1 MIQSSLYRAL
11 NKGFDYQIL
20 ACKDF
25 KESELAKE
33 VISYFKP
40 NTKAILFP
48 EFRAKKNDDLR
59 SFFEEFLQLLGGLR
73 EFYQAL
79 ENKQEAIIIAPI
91 SALLHP
97 LPKKELLES
106 FKITLLEKYNLKD
119 LKDKLFYYGYEIL
132 DLVEVEGEASFR
144 GDIVDIYAP
153 NSKAYRLSFFDT
165 ECESIKEFDP
175 TTQMSLKE
183 DLLEIEIP
191 PTLFSLDEP
200 SYKDLKTKVEQS
212 PLNSF
217 SKDLTSFG
225 LWFLGEKANDL
236 LHAYKSV
243 ISPKALEEI
252 QELASLNELDCERF
266 KSLKVLENAQGYEDL
281 EIHAHALEGFIALHS
296 NHKITLLAP
305 NKTILDN
312 VLGTIK
318 KSNMDNVL
326 GTIEKSN
333 MECVIAPFVLNFKTP
348 DGIFISLN
356 SFERKKKRQKS
367 KLALNE
373 LNPGEWV
380 VHDDY
385 GVGVFSQ
392 LVQHS
397 VLGSKRDFLEIAY
410 LGEDKL
416 LLPVEN
422 LHLIARYVAQSD
434 SVPVKDRLGKGS
446 FLKLKAKVR
455 TKLLEIAGKIIELA
469 AERNLILGKKMDT
482 HLAEL
487 EVFKSHAGFEYT
499 SDQEKA
505 IAEISKDLSSKRVMD
520 RLLSGDVGFGKTEV
534 AMHAIFCAFLNGF
547 QSVLVVPTTLLAHQH
562 FETLRARFENFGVKV
577 ARLDRYASEK
587 NKLLKAVELGLIDV
601 LVGTHAILGA
611 KFKNLGLVVVDE
623 EHKFGVKQKEALKE
637 LSKSV
642 HFLSMSAT
650 PIPRTLNMALSQIK
664 SISSLKTPP
673 TDRKPSRTF
682 LKEKNDELL
691 KEIIYRE
698 LRRNGQIFYIHNH
711 IASISKVKTKLE
723 NLIPKLKIA
732 ILHSQINANKSEE
745 IMLEFAK
752 GNYQVLLCTSIV
764 ESGIHLPNA
773 NTIII
778 DNAQNFGLADLH
790 QLRGRV
796 GRGKKEGFCYFL
808 IEDQKSLNEQA
819 LKRLL
824 ALEKNSYLG
833 SGESIAY
840 HDLEIRGGGNLL
852 GQDQSGHIKNIG
864 YALYTR
870 MLEDAIYELSGGKK
884 RLEKSVEIQLGVSAF
899 LNPELI
905 ASDSLRLDLYRRLSL
920 CENVDEVGQIHEE
933 IEDRFGK
940 IDDLSAQFLQ
950 IITLKILANQLGILK
965 LSNFNQNI
973 TLTYSDEKKESL
985 KAPSKDDNDILETLL
1000 KHLRAQISLKQR

>member
-1 MIQSSLYRAL
+1 MIQSSLYGAL

-79 ENKQEAIIIAPI
+79 ENEQEAIIIAPI

-153 NSKAYRLSFFDT
+153 NSKAYRLSFFDM

-191 PTLFSLDEP
+191 PTLFSLNEQ

-252 QELASLNELDCERF
+252 QELTSLNELDGGRF
-266 KSLKVLENAQGYEDL
+266 KFLKVLENPQGYEDL
-281 EIHAHALEGFIALHS
+281 EIHAHALESFIALHS
-296 NHKITLLAP
+296 NRKITLLAP

-312 VLGTIK
+312 AISVL
-318 KSNMDNVL
+318 
-326 GTIEKSN
+326 EKSHI
-333 MECVIAPFVLNFKTP
+333 ECVIAPFVLNFKTP

-373 LNPGEWV
+373 LNAGEWV

-446 FLKLKAKVR
+446 FLKLKAKVK
-455 TKLLEIAGKIIELA
+455 TKLLEIASKIIELA

-547 QSVLVVPTTLLAHQH
+547 QSALVVPTTLLAHQH
-562 FETLRARFENFGVKV
+562 FETLRVRFENFGVKA

-664 SISSLKTPP
+664 GISSLKIPP

-723 NLIPKLKIA
+723 DLIPKLKIA
-732 ILHSQINANKSEE
+732 ILHSQISAHESEE

-864 YALYTR
+864 YALYTH

-884 RLEKSVEIQLGVSAF
+884 RLEKSVEIQLSVSAF

-920 CENVDEVGQIHEE
+920 CENTDEVGQIHEE

-950 IITLKILANQLGILK
+950 IITLKILANQLGIIK

-973 TLTYSDEKKESL
+973 TITYSDEKKESL

-1000 KHLRAQISLKQR
+1000 KHLHAQISLKRH

>member
-1 MIQSSLYRAL
+1 MIQSSLYGAL

-59 SFFEEFLQLLGGLR
+59 SFFEEFLQLLGALR

-106 FKITLLEKYNLKD
+106 FKITLLERYNLKD

-144 GDIVDIYAP
+144 GDIVDIYIP

-252 QELASLNELDCERF
+252 QELASLNELDDERF
-266 KSLKVLENAQGYEDL
+266 KFLEVLENAQGYEDL
-281 EIHAHALEGFIALHS
+281 EIHAHALESFIALHS
-296 NHKITLLAP
+296 NHKITILAP

-312 VLGTIK
+312 AISTL
-318 KSNMDNVL
+318 
-326 GTIEKSN
+326 EKSS

-348 DGIFISLN
+348 DRIFISLN
-356 SFERKKKRQKS
+356 SFERKKKHRKS

-373 LNPGEWV
+373 LNAGEWV

-392 LVQHS
+392 LIQHS

-455 TKLLEIAGKIIELA
+455 AKLLEIAGKIIELA
-469 AERNLILGKKMDT
+469 AERNLILGKKMDV

-547 QSVLVVPTTLLAHQH
+547 QSALVVPTTLLAHQH

-587 NKLLKAVELGLIDV
+587 NKLLKAVELGLVDV

-664 SISSLKTPP
+664 GISSLKIPP

-691 KEIIYRE
+691 KEIIHRE

-723 NLIPKLKIA
+723 DLIPKLKIA
-732 ILHSQINANKSEE
+732 ILHSQISANESEE

-950 IITLKILANQLGILK
+950 IITLKILANQLGIIK

-973 TLTYSDEKKESL
+973 TITYSDEKKESL

-1000 KHLRAQISLKQR
+1000 KHLRAQISLKRR

>member
-1 MIQSSLYRAL
+1 MIQSSLYGAL

-40 NTKAILFP
+40 NIKAILFP

-106 FKITLLEKYNLKD
+106 FKIILLEKYNLKD

-153 NSKAYRLSFFDT
+153 NSKAYRLSFFDM

-191 PTLFSLDEP
+191 PTLFSLNEQ

-252 QELASLNELDCERF
+252 QELASLNELDGERF
-266 KSLKVLENAQGYEDL
+266 KFLKVLENPQGYEDL
-281 EIHAHALEGFIALHS
+281 EIHAHALESFIALHS
-296 NHKITLLAP
+296 NRKITLLAP

-312 VLGTIK
+312 AISAL
-318 KSNMDNVL
+318 
-326 GTIEKSN
+326 EKSHI
-333 MECVIAPFVLNFKTP
+333 ECVIAPFVLNFKTP

-434 SVPVKDRLGKGS
+434 SVPTKDRLGKGS
-446 FLKLKAKVR
+446 FLKLKAKVK
-455 TKLLEIAGKIIELA
+455 TKLLEIASKIIELA

-547 QSVLVVPTTLLAHQH
+547 QSALVVPTTLLAHQH

-664 SISSLKTPP
+664 GISSLKIPP

-691 KEIIYRE
+691 KEIIHRE

-723 NLIPKLKIA
+723 DLIPKLKIA
-732 ILHSQINANKSEE
+732 ILHSQISAHESEE

-808 IEDQKSLNEQA
+808 IEDQKSLNEQS

-884 RLEKSVEIQLGVSAF
+884 RLEKSVEIQLSVSAF

-920 CENVDEVGQIHEE
+920 CENTDEVGQIHEE

-950 IITLKILANQLGILK
+950 IITLKILANQLGIIK

-973 TLTYSDEKKESL
+973 TITYSDEKKESL

-1000 KHLRAQISLKQR
+1000 KHLRAQISLKRH

>member
-79 ENKQEAIIIAPI
+79 ENKQETIIIAPI

-106 FKITLLEKYNLKD
+106 FKITLLGKYNLKD

-225 LWFLGEKANDL
+225 LWFLGEKAQDL
-236 LHAYKSV
+236 LSVYKSV
-243 ISPKALEEI
+243 ISPRALEEI
-252 QELASLNELDCERF
+252 QELASLNELDYERF
-266 KSLKVLENAQGYEDL
+266 KFLKVLENAQGYEDL

-312 VLGTIK
+312 VLGA
-318 KSNMDNVL
+318 
-326 GTIEKSN
+326 IEKSS

-348 DGIFISLN
+348 DGIFISFN

-434 SVPVKDRLGKGS
+434 SVPAKDRLGKGS
-446 FLKLKAKVR
+446 FLKLKTKVR
-455 TKLLEIAGKIIELA
+455 AKLLEIAGKIIELA

-505 IAEISKDLSSKRVMD
+505 IAEISRDLSSKRVMD

-547 QSVLVVPTTLLAHQH
+547 QSALVVPTTLLAHQH

-587 NKLLKAVELGLIDV
+587 NKLLRAVELGLVDV

-664 SISSLKTPP
+664 GISSLKTPP

-732 ILHSQINANKSEE
+732 ILHSQINANESEE

-920 CENVDEVGQIHEE
+920 CENTDEVGQIHEE

-973 TLTYSDEKKESL
+973 TLTYNDEHKESL

-1000 KHLRAQISLKQR
+1000 KHLRAQISLKRR

>member
-153 NSKAYRLSFFDT
+153 NSKAYRLSFFDA

-191 PTLFSLDEP
+191 PTLFSLNEP

-225 LWFLGEKANDL
+225 LWFLGEKAHDL

-243 ISPKALEEI
+243 ISPRALEEI
-252 QELASLNELDCERF
+252 QELANLNELDGERF
-266 KSLKVLENAQGYEDL
+266 KFLKVLENPQGYEDL
-281 EIHAHALEGFIALHS
+281 EIHAHALESFIALHL
-296 NHKITLLAP
+296 NRKITLLAP

-312 VLGTIK
+312 AISAL
-318 KSNMDNVL
+318 
-326 GTIEKSN
+326 EKSHI
-333 MECVIAPFVLNFKTP
+333 ECVIAPFVLNFKTP

-373 LNPGEWV
+373 LNAGEWV

-397 VLGSKRDFLEIAY
+397 ILGSKRDFLEIAY
-410 LGEDKL
+410 WGEDKL

-434 SVPVKDRLGKGS
+434 SVPIKDRLGKGS
-446 FLKLKAKVR
+446 FLKLKAKVK
-455 TKLLEIAGKIIELA
+455 TKLLEIASKIIELA

-487 EVFKSHAGFEYT
+487 EIFKSHAGFEYT

-547 QSVLVVPTTLLAHQH
+547 QSALVVPTTLLAHQH

-601 LVGTHAILGA
+601 LVGTHAILSA

-664 SISSLKTPP
+664 GISSLKIPP

-691 KEIIYRE
+691 KEIIHRE

-723 NLIPKLKIA
+723 DLIPKLKIA
-732 ILHSQINANKSEE
+732 ILHSQINANESEE

-752 GNYQVLLCTSIV
+752 GNYHVLLCTSIV

-884 RLEKSVEIQLGVSAF
+884 RLEKSVEIQLSVSAF

-920 CENVDEVGQIHEE
+920 CENIDEVGQIHEE

-950 IITLKILANQLGILK
+950 IITLKILANQLGIIK

-973 TLTYSDEKKESL
+973 TITYSDEKKESL

-1000 KHLRAQISLKQR
+1000 KHLRAQISLKRH

>member
-40 NTKAILFP
+40 NIKAILFP

-144 GDIVDIYAP
+144 GDIVDIFTP
-153 NSKAYRLSFFDT
+153 NSKAYRLSFFDA

-175 TTQMSLKE
+175 TTQMSFKE

-191 PTLFSLDEP
+191 PTLFSLNEP

-252 QELASLNELDCERF
+252 QELASLNELDGERF
-266 KSLKVLENAQGYEDL
+266 KFLKVLENPQGYEDL
-281 EIHAHALEGFIALHS
+281 EIHAHALESFIALHS
-296 NHKITLLAP
+296 NRKITLLAP

-312 VLGTIK
+312 AISVL
-318 KSNMDNVL
+318 
-326 GTIEKSN
+326 EKSHI
-333 MECVIAPFVLNFKTP
+333 ECVIAPFVLNFKTP

-410 LGEDKL
+410 WGEDKL

-434 SVPVKDRLGKGS
+434 SVPTKDRLGKGS
-446 FLKLKAKVR
+446 FLKLKAKVK
-455 TKLLEIAGKIIELA
+455 TKLLEIASKIIELA

-547 QSVLVVPTTLLAHQH
+547 QSALVVPTTLLAHQH
-562 FETLRARFENFGVKV
+562 FETLRARFENFGIKV

-587 NKLLKAVELGLIDV
+587 NKLLKAVELGLVDV

-664 SISSLKTPP
+664 GISSLKTPP

-723 NLIPKLKIA
+723 DLIPKLKIA
-732 ILHSQINANKSEE
+732 ILHSQINANESEE

-920 CENVDEVGQIHEE
+920 CENTDEVGQIHEE

-950 IITLKILANQLGILK
+950 IITLKILANQLGIIK

-973 TLTYSDEKKESL
+973 TLTYSDEHKESL

-1000 KHLRAQISLKQR
+1000 KHLRAQISLKRR

>member
-25 KESELAKE
+25 KESKLAKE

-40 NTKAILFP
+40 NTKAVLFP

-79 ENKQEAIIIAPI
+79 ENKQEVIIIAPI

-191 PTLFSLDEP
+191 PTLFSLDES

-243 ISPKALEEI
+243 ISPRALEEI
-252 QELASLNELDCERF
+252 QELASLNELDYERF
-266 KSLKVLENAQGYEDL
+266 KFLKVLENAQGYEDL

-312 VLGTIK
+312 AISVLER
-318 KSNMDNVL
+318 SN
-326 GTIEKSN
+326 I
-333 MECVIAPFVLNFKTP
+333 ECVIAPFVLNFKTP

-373 LNPGEWV
+373 LNAGEWV

-434 SVPVKDRLGKGS
+434 SVPAKDCLGKGS

-455 TKLLEIAGKIIELA
+455 TKLLEIASKIIELA
-469 AERNLILGKKMDT
+469 AERNLILGKKMDV

-499 SDQEKA
+499 SDQENA

-547 QSVLVVPTTLLAHQH
+547 QSALVVPTTLLAHQH
-562 FETLRARFENFGVKV
+562 FETLRVRFENFGVKV

-587 NKLLKAVELGLIDV
+587 NKLLKAVELGQVDV

-664 SISSLKTPP
+664 GISSLKTPP

-691 KEIIYRE
+691 KEIIHRE

-950 IITLKILANQLGILK
+950 IITLKILANQLGIIK

-1000 KHLRAQISLKQR
+1000 KHLRAQISLKRR

>member
-25 KESELAKE
+25 KESKLAKE

-59 SFFEEFLQLLGGLR
+59 SFFEEFLQLLGALR

-79 ENKQEAIIIAPI
+79 ENKQETIIIAPI
-91 SALLHP
+91 STLLHP

-144 GDIVDIYAP
+144 GDIVDIYVP

-183 DLLEIEIP
+183 ELLEIEIP

-225 LWFLGEKANDL
+225 LWFLGEKAQDL
-236 LHAYKSV
+236 LSVYKSV
-243 ISPKALEEI
+243 ISPRALEEI

-266 KSLKVLENAQGYEDL
+266 KFLKVLENAQGYEDL

-312 VLGTIK
+312 VISALER
-318 KSNMDNVL
+318 SN
-326 GTIEKSN
+326 I
-333 MECVIAPFVLNFKTP
+333 ECVIAPFVLNFKTP
-348 DGIFISLN
+348 DRIFISLN

-434 SVPVKDRLGKGS
+434 SVPAKDRLGKGS

-455 TKLLEIAGKIIELA
+455 TKLLEIASKIIELA
-469 AERNLILGKKMDT
+469 AERNLILGKKMDV

-505 IAEISKDLSSKRVMD
+505 IAEISRDLSSHRVMD

-547 QSVLVVPTTLLAHQH
+547 QSALVVPTTLLAHQH

-577 ARLDRYASEK
+577 ARLDRYIKTSEK
-587 NKLLKAVELGLIDV
+587 NKLLKAVELGLVDV

-664 SISSLKTPP
+664 GISSLKTPP

-796 GRGKKEGFCYFL
+796 GRDKKEGFCYFL

-884 RLEKSVEIQLGVSAF
+884 RLEKSVEIQLGVNAF

-920 CENVDEVGQIHEE
+920 CENTDEVGQIHEE

-1000 KHLRAQISLKQR
+1000 KHLRAQISLKRR

>member
-40 NTKAILFP
+40 NAKAILFP

-175 TTQMSLKE
+175 ITQMSLKE

-252 QELASLNELDCERF
+252 QELASLNELDGERF

-281 EIHAHALEGFIALHS
+281 EIHVHALEGFIALHS
-296 NHKITLLAP
+296 HHKITLLAP

-312 VLGTIK
+312 AISALER
-318 KSNMDNVL
+318 SN
-326 GTIEKSN
+326 I
-333 MECVIAPFVLNFKTP
+333 ECVIAPFVLNFKTP

-434 SVPVKDRLGKGS
+434 SVPTKDRLGKGS

-505 IAEISKDLSSKRVMD
+505 IAEISRDLSSHRVMD

-547 QSVLVVPTTLLAHQH
+547 QSALVVPTTLLAHQH
-562 FETLRARFENFGVKV
+562 FETLRVRFENFGVKV

-587 NKLLKAVELGLIDV
+587 NKLLKAVELGLVDV

-664 SISSLKTPP
+664 GISSLKTPP

-711 IASISKVKTKLE
+711 IASILKVKTKLE
-723 NLIPKLKIA
+723 ELIPKLKIA
-732 ILHSQINANKSEE
+732 ILHSQINANESEE

-752 GNYQVLLCTSIV
+752 GSYQVLLCTSIV

-833 SGESIAY
+833 SGENIAY

-920 CENVDEVGQIHEE
+920 CENTDEVGQIHEE

-940 IDDLSAQFLQ
+940 MDDLSAQFLQ
-950 IITLKILANQLGILK
+950 IITLKILANQLGIIK

-973 TLTYSDEKKESL
+973 TITYSDEKKESL

-1000 KHLRAQISLKQR
+1000 KHLRAQISLKRR

>member
-25 KESELAKE
+25 KESKLAKE

-40 NTKAILFP
+40 NTKAVLFP

-79 ENKQEAIIIAPI
+79 ENKQETIIIAPI

-144 GDIVDIYAP
+144 GDIVDIYVP

-183 DLLEIEIP
+183 ELLEIEIP

-243 ISPKALEEI
+243 ISSRALEEI
-252 QELASLNELDCERF
+252 QELASLNELDYERF
-266 KSLKVLENAQGYEDL
+266 KFLKVLENAQGYEDL

-296 NHKITLLAP
+296 HHKITLLAP

-312 VLGTIK
+312 AISALERSSI
-318 KSNMDNVL
+318 
-326 GTIEKSN
+326 
-333 MECVIAPFVLNFKTP
+333 ECVIAPFVLNFKTP

-455 TKLLEIAGKIIELA
+455 AKLLEIAGKIIELA

-547 QSVLVVPTTLLAHQH
+547 QSALVVPTTLLAHQH

-587 NKLLKAVELGLIDV
+587 NKLLKAVELGLVDV

-650 PIPRTLNMALSQIK
+650 PIPRTLNMAFSQIK
-664 SISSLKTPP
+664 GISSLKTPP

-691 KEIIYRE
+691 KEIIHRE

-723 NLIPKLKIA
+723 ELIPKLKIA
-732 ILHSQINANKSEE
+732 ILHSQINANESEE

-808 IEDQKSLNEQA
+808 IEDQKNLNEQA

-1000 KHLRAQISLKQR
+1000 KHLRAQISLKRR

>member
-40 NTKAILFP
+40 NIKAVLFP

-79 ENKQEAIIIAPI
+79 ENKQETIIIAPI

-165 ECESIKEFDP
+165 ECESIKELDP

-191 PTLFSLDEP
+191 PTLFSLDES

-252 QELASLNELDCERF
+252 QELASLNELDYERF
-266 KSLKVLENAQGYEDL
+266 KFLKVLENPQGYEDL

-296 NHKITLLAP
+296 HHKITLLAP

-312 VLGTIK
+312 AISVL
-318 KSNMDNVL
+318 
-326 GTIEKSN
+326 EKSS

-434 SVPVKDRLGKGS
+434 SVPAKDRLGKGS

-469 AERNLILGKKMDT
+469 AERNLILGKKMDV

-505 IAEISKDLSSKRVMD
+505 IAEISRDLSSKRVMD

-547 QSVLVVPTTLLAHQH
+547 QSALVVPTTLLAHQH
-562 FETLRARFENFGVKV
+562 FETLRVRFENFGVKV

-587 NKLLKAVELGLIDV
+587 NKLLKAVELGLVDV

-664 SISSLKTPP
+664 GISSLKTPP

-833 SGESIAY
+833 SGESVAY

-920 CENVDEVGQIHEE
+920 CENTDEVGQIHEE

-950 IITLKILANQLGILK
+950 IITLKILANQLGIIK

-973 TLTYSDEKKESL
+973 TITYGDEKKESL

-1000 KHLRAQISLKQR
+1000 KHLRAQISLKRR

>member
-217 SKDLTSFG
+217 SKDLISFG

-243 ISPKALEEI
+243 ISPRALEEI
-252 QELASLNELDCERF
+252 QELASLNELDNERF
-266 KSLKVLENAQGYEDL
+266 KFLKVLENPQGYEDL

-296 NHKITLLAP
+296 NRKITLLAP

-312 VLGTIK
+312 AI
-318 KSNMDNVL
+318 SA
-326 GTIEKSN
+326 IEKSHI
-333 MECVIAPFVLNFKTP
+333 ECVIAPFVLNFKTP

-434 SVPVKDRLGKGS
+434 SVPTKDRLGKGS
-446 FLKLKAKVR
+446 FLKLKAKVK

-499 SDQEKA
+499 NDQEKA
-505 IAEISKDLSSKRVMD
+505 IAEISKDLSSHRVMD

-547 QSVLVVPTTLLAHQH
+547 QSTLVVPTTLLAHQH

-601 LVGTHAILGA
+601 LVGTHAIFDT

-623 EHKFGVKQKEALKE
+623 EHKFGVKQKESLKE

-664 SISSLKTPP
+664 GISSLKIPP

-691 KEIIYRE
+691 KEIIHRE

-723 NLIPKLKIA
+723 DLIPKLKIA
-732 ILHSQINANKSEE
+732 ILHSQINANESEE

-1000 KHLRAQISLKQR
+1000 KHLRAQISLKRH

>member
-40 NTKAILFP
+40 NIKAVLFP

-79 ENKQEAIIIAPI
+79 ENKQEVIIIAPI

-106 FKITLLEKYNLKD
+106 FKITLLEKYNLKV

-144 GDIVDIYAP
+144 GDIVDIYIP

-165 ECESIKEFDP
+165 ECESIKELDP

-191 PTLFSLDEP
+191 PTLFSLDES

-225 LWFLGEKANDL
+225 LWFLGEKAQDL
-236 LHAYKSV
+236 LSVYKSV
-243 ISPKALEEI
+243 ISPRALEEI

-266 KSLKVLENAQGYEDL
+266 KFLKVLENAQGYEDL

-312 VLGTIK
+312 AISAL
-318 KSNMDNVL
+318 
-326 GTIEKSN
+326 EKSS

-434 SVPVKDRLGKGS
+434 SVPAKDRLGKGS

-455 TKLLEIAGKIIELA
+455 TKLLEIASKIIELA
-469 AERNLILGKKMDT
+469 AERNLILGKKMDV

-505 IAEISKDLSSKRVMD
+505 IAEISRDLSSKRVMD

-547 QSVLVVPTTLLAHQH
+547 QSALVVPTTLLAHQH

-587 NKLLKAVELGLIDV
+587 NKLLKAVELGQVDV

-664 SISSLKTPP
+664 GISSLKTPP

-691 KEIIYRE
+691 KEIIHRE

-732 ILHSQINANKSEE
+732 ILHSQISANESEE

-833 SGESIAY
+833 SGESVAY

-920 CENVDEVGQIHEE
+920 CENTDEVGQIHEE

-950 IITLKILANQLGILK
+950 IITLKILANQLGIIK

-973 TLTYSDEKKESL
+973 TITYSDEKKESL

-1000 KHLRAQISLKQR
+1000 KHLRAQISLKWR

>member
-1 MIQSSLYRAL
+1 MIQASLYKAL
-11 NKGFDYQIL
+11 NEGFDYQIL

-25 KESELAKE
+25 KESKLAKE
-33 VISYFKP
+33 VISYLKP
-40 NTKAILFP
+40 NIKAILFP

-59 SFFEEFLQLLGGLR
+59 SFFEEFLQLLGALR

-79 ENKQEAIIIAPI
+79 ENKQETIIIAPI

-144 GDIVDIYAP
+144 GDIVDIYIP
-153 NSKAYRLSFFDT
+153 NSKAYRLSFFDA
-165 ECESIKEFDP
+165 ECESIKELDP

-236 LHAYKSV
+236 LGVYQSI

-252 QELASLNELDCERF
+252 QELASLNELDDERF
-266 KSLKVLENAQGYEDL
+266 KFLKVLENAQGYEDL

-312 VLGTIK
+312 AVSVLDT
-318 KSNMDNVL
+318 
-326 GTIEKSN
+326 SN

-348 DGIFISLN
+348 NGIFISLN

-373 LNPGEWV
+373 LNAGEWV

-392 LVQHS
+392 LIQHS

-455 TKLLEIAGKIIELA
+455 AKLLEIASKIIELA

-505 IAEISKDLSSKRVMD
+505 IAEISKDLSSHRVMD

-547 QSVLVVPTTLLAHQH
+547 QSALVVPTTLLAHQH

-577 ARLDRYASEK
+577 ARLDRYIKTSEK
-587 NKLLKAVELGLIDV
+587 SKLLKAVELGLVDALI
-601 LVGTHAILGA
+601 GTHAILGA

-664 SISSLKTPP
+664 GISSLKTPP

-691 KEIIYRE
+691 KEIIHRE

-723 NLIPKLKIA
+723 ELIPKLKIA
-732 ILHSQINANKSEE
+732 ILHSQINANESEE
-745 IMLEFAK
+745 VMLEFAK

-773 NTIII
+773 NTIIV

-808 IEDQKSLNEQA
+808 IEDQKNLNEQA

-920 CENVDEVGQIHEE
+920 CEDVDEVGQIHEE

-940 IDDLSAQFLQ
+940 MDDLSAQFLQ
-950 IITLKILANQLGILK
+950 IITLKILANQLGIIK

-973 TLTYSDEKKESL
+973 TLTYSDEHKESL

-1000 KHLRAQISLKQR
+1000 KHLRAQISLKRR

>member
-1 MIQSSLYRAL
+1 MIQSSLYKAL

-25 KESELAKE
+25 KESKLAKE
-33 VISYFKP
+33 VISYLKP
-40 NTKAILFP
+40 NIKAVLFP

-59 SFFEEFLQLLGGLR
+59 SFFEEFLQLLGALR

-79 ENKQEAIIIAPI
+79 ENKQEVIIIAPI

-144 GDIVDIYAP
+144 GDIVDIYIP
-153 NSKAYRLSFFDT
+153 NSKAYRLSFFDA
-165 ECESIKEFDP
+165 ECESIKELDP

-225 LWFLGEKANDL
+225 LWFLGEKAQDL
-236 LHAYKSV
+236 LSVYKSI
-243 ISPKALEEI
+243 ISPRALEEI
-252 QELASLNELDCERF
+252 QELASLNELDDERF
-266 KSLKVLENAQGYEDL
+266 KFLKVLENAQGYEDL

-296 NHKITLLAP
+296 NHKITLLAS

-312 VLGTIK
+312 AISTL
-318 KSNMDNVL
+318 
-326 GTIEKSN
+326 EKSN

-348 DGIFISLN
+348 DRIFISLN

-373 LNPGEWV
+373 LNAGEWV

-392 LVQHS
+392 LIQHS

-422 LHLIARYVAQSD
+422 LHLIAHYVAQSD

-446 FLKLKAKVR
+446 FLKLKAKIR
-455 TKLLEIAGKIIELA
+455 AKLLEIAGKIIELA

-505 IAEISKDLSSKRVMD
+505 IAEISRDLSSHRVMD

-547 QSVLVVPTTLLAHQH
+547 QSALVVPTTLLAHQH

-577 ARLDRYASEK
+577 ARLDRYIKTSEK
-587 NKLLKAVELGLIDV
+587 SKLLKAVELGQVDALI
-601 LVGTHAILGA
+601 GTHAILGA
-611 KFKNLGLVVVDE
+611 KFKNLGLMVVDE

-664 SISSLKTPP
+664 GISSLKTPP

-691 KEIIYRE
+691 KEIIHRE

-723 NLIPKLKIA
+723 ELIPKLKIA
-732 ILHSQINANKSEE
+732 ILHSQINANESEGV
-745 IMLEFAK
+745 MLEFAK

-870 MLEDAIYELSGGKK
+870 MLEDAIYESSGGKK

-940 IDDLSAQFLQ
+940 MDDLSAQFLQ
-950 IITLKILANQLGILK
+950 IITLKILANQLGIIK

-973 TLTYSDEKKESL
+973 TLTYSDENKESL

-1000 KHLRAQISLKQR
+1000 KHLRAQISLKRR

>member
-25 KESELAKE
+25 KESKLAKE

-40 NTKAILFP
+40 NIKAVLFP

-79 ENKQEAIIIAPI
+79 ENKQEVIIIAPI

-106 FKITLLEKYNLKD
+106 FKITLLEKYNLKE

-132 DLVEVEGEASFR
+132 DLVEVEGEASFM

-225 LWFLGEKANDL
+225 LWFLGEKAQDL
-236 LHAYKSV
+236 LSVYKSV
-243 ISPKALEEI
+243 ISPRALEEI
-252 QELASLNELDCERF
+252 QELASLNELNYERF
-266 KSLKVLENAQGYEDL
+266 KFLKVLENAQGYEDL

-312 VLGTIK
+312 VLGTI
-318 KSNMDNVL
+318 
-326 GTIEKSN
+326 EKSSIQ
-333 MECVIAPFVLNFKTP
+333 CVIAPFVLNFKTP

-392 LVQHS
+392 LIQHS

-422 LHLIARYVAQSD
+422 LHLIARYVVQSD
-434 SVPVKDRLGKGS
+434 SVPAKDRLGKGS

-455 TKLLEIAGKIIELA
+455 TKLLEIASKIIELA
-469 AERNLILGKKMDT
+469 AERNLILGKKMDV

-487 EVFKSHAGFEYT
+487 EIFKSHAGFEYT

-547 QSVLVVPTTLLAHQH
+547 QSALVVPTTLLAHQH

-587 NKLLKAVELGLIDV
+587 NKLLKAVELGQVDV

-664 SISSLKTPP
+664 GISSLKTPP

-723 NLIPKLKIA
+723 GLIPKLKIA
-732 ILHSQINANKSEE
+732 ILHSQINAYESEE

-1000 KHLRAQISLKQR
+1000 KHLRAQISLKRR

>member
-25 KESELAKE
+25 KESKLAKE

-40 NTKAILFP
+40 NIKAVLFP

-144 GDIVDIYAP
+144 GDIVDIYVP

-175 TTQMSLKE
+175 ITQMSLKE

-243 ISPKALEEI
+243 ISPKTLEEI

-266 KSLKVLENAQGYEDL
+266 KSLKVLENPQGYEDL
-281 EIHAHALEGFIALHS
+281 EIHAHALEGFIALYSH
-296 NHKITLLAP
+296 HKITLLAP

-312 VLGTIK
+312 AISALER
-318 KSNMDNVL
+318 SN
-326 GTIEKSN
+326 I
-333 MECVIAPFVLNFKTP
+333 ECVIAPFVLNFKTP

-434 SVPVKDRLGKGS
+434 SVPIKDRLGKGS

-455 TKLLEIAGKIIELA
+455 TKLLEIASKIIELA
-469 AERNLILGKKMDT
+469 AERNLILGKKMDV

-547 QSVLVVPTTLLAHQH
+547 QSALVVPTTLLAHQH

-587 NKLLKAVELGLIDV
+587 NKLLKAVELGQVDV

-664 SISSLKTPP
+664 GISSLKTPP

-691 KEIIYRE
+691 KEIIHRE

-723 NLIPKLKIA
+723 DLIPKLKIA
-732 ILHSQINANKSEE
+732 ILHSQINAYESEE

-950 IITLKILANQLGILK
+950 IITLKILANQLGIIK

-973 TLTYSDEKKESL
+973 TITYSDEKKESL

-1000 KHLRAQISLKQR
+1000 KHLRAQISLKRH

>member
-183 DLLEIEIP
+183 DLLEVEIP
-191 PTLFSLDEP
+191 PTLFSLNEQ

-243 ISPKALEEI
+243 ISPRALEEI
-252 QELASLNELDCERF
+252 QELASLNELDNERF
-266 KSLKVLENAQGYEDL
+266 KFLKVLENPQGYEDL
-281 EIHAHALEGFIALHS
+281 EIHAHALESFIALHS
-296 NHKITLLAP
+296 NRKITLLAP

-312 VLGTIK
+312 AISAL
-318 KSNMDNVL
+318 
-326 GTIEKSN
+326 EKSHI
-333 MECVIAPFVLNFKTP
+333 ECVIAPFVLNFKTP

-373 LNPGEWV
+373 LNTGEWV

-410 LGEDKL
+410 FGEDKL

-434 SVPVKDRLGKGS
+434 SVPIKDRLGKGN
-446 FLKLKAKVR
+446 FLKLKAKVK

-505 IAEISKDLSSKRVMD
+505 IAEISKDLSSNRVMD

-547 QSVLVVPTTLLAHQH
+547 QSALVVPTTLLAHQH
-562 FETLRARFENFGVKV
+562 FETLRARFEKFGVKV

-664 SISSLKTPP
+664 GISSLKIPP

-691 KEIIYRE
+691 KEIIHRE

-723 NLIPKLKIA
+723 DLIPKLKIA
-732 ILHSQINANKSEE
+732 ILHSQINAHESEE
-745 IMLEFAK
+745 TMLEFAK

-884 RLEKSVEIQLGVSAF
+884 RLEKSVEIQLSVSAF

-905 ASDSLRLDLYRRLSL
+905 GSDSLRLDLYRRLSL
-920 CENVDEVGQIHEE
+920 CENTDEVGQIHEE

-950 IITLKILANQLGILK
+950 IITLKILANQLGIIK

-973 TLTYSDEKKESL
+973 TITYSGEKKESL

-1000 KHLRAQISLKQR
+1000 KHLRTQIPLKRH

>member
-1 MIQSSLYRAL
+1 MIQSSLYKAL
-11 NKGFDYQIL
+11 NEGFDYQIL

-25 KESELAKE
+25 KESKLAKE

-40 NTKAILFP
+40 NTKAVLFP

-59 SFFEEFLQLLGGLR
+59 SFFEEFLQLLGALR

-79 ENKQEAIIIAPI
+79 ENKQETIIIAPI

-106 FKITLLEKYNLKD
+106 FKITLLGKYNLKE

-165 ECESIKEFDP
+165 ECESIKELDP

-183 DLLEIEIP
+183 ELLEIEIP

-252 QELASLNELDCERF
+252 QELASLNELDDERF
-266 KSLKVLENAQGYEDL
+266 KFLKVLENVQGYEDL

-312 VLGTIK
+312 AISALER
-318 KSNMDNVL
+318 SN
-326 GTIEKSN
+326 I
-333 MECVIAPFVLNFKTP
+333 ECVIAPFVLNFKTP

-434 SVPVKDRLGKGS
+434 SVPAKDRLGKGS

-469 AERNLILGKKMDT
+469 AERNLILGKKMDV

-499 SDQEKA
+499 NDQEKA

-547 QSVLVVPTTLLAHQH
+547 QSTLVVPTTLLAHQH

-577 ARLDRYASEK
+577 ARLDRYIKTSEK
-587 NKLLKAVELGLIDV
+587 SKLLKAVELGLIDV
-601 LVGTHAILGA
+601 LIGTHAILGA

-664 SISSLKTPP
+664 GISSLKTPP

-723 NLIPKLKIA
+723 DLIPKLKIA

-920 CENVDEVGQIHEE
+920 CKNTDEVGQIHEE

-1000 KHLRAQISLKQR
+1000 KHLRAQISLKRR

>member
-25 KESELAKE
+25 KESKLAKE
-33 VISYFKP
+33 VINYFKP
-40 NTKAILFP
+40 NTKAVLFP

-79 ENKQEAIIIAPI
+79 ENKQETIIIAPI

-236 LHAYKSV
+236 LHTYKSI
-243 ISPKALEEI
+243 ISPRALEEI
-252 QELASLNELDCERF
+252 QELAGLNELDYERF
-266 KSLKVLENAQGYEDL
+266 KFLKVLENAQGYEDL

-296 NHKITLLAP
+296 HHKITLLAP

-312 VLGTIK
+312 VLG
-318 KSNMDNVL
+318 M
-326 GTIEKSN
+326 IEKSS

-446 FLKLKAKVR
+446 FIKLKAKVR
-455 TKLLEIAGKIIELA
+455 TKLLEIASKIIELA
-469 AERNLILGKKMDT
+469 AERNLILGKKMDV

-505 IAEISKDLSSKRVMD
+505 IDEISKDLSSKRVMD

-534 AMHAIFCAFLNGF
+534 AMHAIFCTFLNGF
-547 QSVLVVPTTLLAHQH
+547 QSALVVPTTLLAYQH

-587 NKLLKAVELGLIDV
+587 NKLLKAVELGLVDV

-664 SISSLKTPP
+664 GISSLKTPP

-950 IITLKILANQLGILK
+950 IITLKILANQLDIIK

-973 TLTYSDEKKESL
+973 TITYSDEKKESL

-1000 KHLRAQISLKQR
+1000 KHLRAQISLKRH

>member
-25 KESELAKE
+25 KESKLAKE
-33 VISYFKP
+33 VINYFKP
-40 NTKAILFP
+40 NTKAVLFP

-144 GDIVDIYAP
+144 GDIVDIYIP

-165 ECESIKEFDP
+165 ECESIKELDP
-175 TTQMSLKE
+175 ATQMSLKE
-183 DLLEIEIP
+183 ELLEIEIP

-252 QELASLNELDCERF
+252 QELASLNELDYERF
-266 KSLKVLENAQGYEDL
+266 KFLKVLENAQGYEDL

-296 NHKITLLAP
+296 HHKITLLAP

-312 VLGTIK
+312 ALGAL
-318 KSNMDNVL
+318 DA
-326 GTIEKSN
+326 GN

-348 DGIFISLN
+348 DRIFISLN
-356 SFERKKKRQKS
+356 SFERKKKHKKS

-455 TKLLEIAGKIIELA
+455 AKLLEIAGKIIELA
-469 AERNLILGKKMDT
+469 AERNLILGKKMDV

-505 IAEISKDLSSKRVMD
+505 IAEISKDLSSHRVMD

-547 QSVLVVPTTLLAHQH
+547 QSALVVPTTLLAHQH
-562 FETLRARFENFGVKV
+562 FETLKARFENFGVKV
-577 ARLDRYASEK
+577 ARLDRYIKTSEK
-587 NKLLKAVELGLIDV
+587 NKLLKAVELGQVDALI
-601 LVGTHAILGA
+601 GTHAILGA
-611 KFKNLGLVVVDE
+611 KFKNLGLMVVDE

-664 SISSLKTPP
+664 GISSLKTPP

-723 NLIPKLKIA
+723 ELIPKLKIA
-732 ILHSQINANKSEE
+732 ILHSQINANESEE

-824 ALEKNSYLG
+824 ALEKNSHLG

-920 CENVDEVGQIHEE
+920 CENIDEVGQIHEE

-940 IDDLSAQFLQ
+940 MDDLSAQFLQ

-1000 KHLRAQISLKQR
+1000 KHLRAQISLKRR

>member
-1 MIQSSLYRAL
+1 MIQSSLYGAL

-183 DLLEIEIP
+183 DLLEVEIP
-191 PTLFSLDEP
+191 PTLFSLNEQ

-252 QELASLNELDCERF
+252 QELASLNELDNERF
-266 KSLKVLENAQGYEDL
+266 KFLKVLETPQGYEDL
-281 EIHAHALEGFIALHS
+281 EIHAHALESFIALHS
-296 NHKITLLAP
+296 NRKITLLAP

-312 VLGTIK
+312 AISAL
-318 KSNMDNVL
+318 
-326 GTIEKSN
+326 EKSHI
-333 MECVIAPFVLNFKTP
+333 ECVIAPFVLNFKTP

-373 LNPGEWV
+373 LNAGEWV

-434 SVPVKDRLGKGS
+434 SVPTKDRLGKGS
-446 FLKLKAKVR
+446 FLKLKAKVK
-455 TKLLEIAGKIIELA
+455 TKLLEIASKIIELA

-487 EVFKSHAGFEYT
+487 EIFKSHAGFEYT

-547 QSVLVVPTTLLAHQH
+547 QSALVVPTTLLAHQH

-664 SISSLKTPP
+664 GISSLKIPP

-691 KEIIYRE
+691 KEIIHRE

-723 NLIPKLKIA
+723 DLIPKLKIA
-732 ILHSQINANKSEE
+732 ILHSQINANESEE
-745 IMLEFAK
+745 TMLEFAK

-884 RLEKSVEIQLGVSAF
+884 RLEKSVEIQLSVSAF

-920 CENVDEVGQIHEE
+920 CENIDEVGQIHEE

-950 IITLKILANQLGILK
+950 IITLKILANQLGIIK

-973 TLTYSDEKKESL
+973 TITYSDEKKESL

-1000 KHLRAQISLKQR
+1000 KHLHAQISLKRH

>member
-40 NTKAILFP
+40 NTKAVLFP

-79 ENKQEAIIIAPI
+79 ENKQETIIIAPI

-144 GDIVDIYAP
+144 GDIVDIYIP

-165 ECESIKEFDP
+165 ECESIKELDP

-183 DLLEIEIP
+183 ELLEIEIP
-191 PTLFSLDEP
+191 PTLFSLDES

-243 ISPKALEEI
+243 ISPRALEEI
-252 QELASLNELDCERF
+252 QELAGLNELDCERF
-266 KSLKVLENAQGYEDL
+266 KFLKVLENAQGYEDL

-296 NHKITLLAP
+296 HHKITLLAP

-312 VLGTIK
+312 AISTLER
-318 KSNMDNVL
+318 S
-326 GTIEKSN
+326 S

-434 SVPVKDRLGKGS
+434 SVPAKDRLGKGS

-455 TKLLEIAGKIIELA
+455 TKLLEIASKIIELA
-469 AERNLILGKKMDT
+469 AERNLILGKKMDV

-505 IAEISKDLSSKRVMD
+505 IAEISRDLSSHRVMD

-547 QSVLVVPTTLLAHQH
+547 QSALVVPTTLLAHQH

-587 NKLLKAVELGLIDV
+587 NKLLKAVGLGQVDV

-664 SISSLKTPP
+664 GISSLKTPP

-691 KEIIYRE
+691 KEIIHRE

-723 NLIPKLKIA
+723 SLIPKLKIA
-732 ILHSQINANKSEE
+732 ILHSQINANESEE

-950 IITLKILANQLGILK
+950 IITLKILANQLGIIK

-973 TLTYSDEKKESL
+973 TIIYSDEKKESL

-1000 KHLRAQISLKQR
+1000 KHLRAQISLKRR

>member
-25 KESELAKE
+25 KESKLAKE
-33 VISYFKP
+33 VINYFKP
-40 NTKAILFP
+40 HTKAILFP

-79 ENKQEAIIIAPI
+79 ENKQETIIIAPI

-106 FKITLLEKYNLKD
+106 FKITLLGKYNLKD
-119 LKDKLFYYGYEIL
+119 LKNKLFYYGYEIL

-225 LWFLGEKANDL
+225 LWFLGEKVQDL
-236 LHAYKSV
+236 LSVYKSI

-252 QELASLNELDCERF
+252 QELASLNELDYERF
-266 KSLKVLENAQGYEDL
+266 KFLKVLENAQGYEDL

-312 VLGTIK
+312 VISTLER
-318 KSNMDNVL
+318 SN
-326 GTIEKSN
+326 I
-333 MECVIAPFVLNFKTP
+333 ECVIAPFVLNFKTP

-422 LHLIARYVAQSD
+422 LHLIARYVVQSD
-434 SVPVKDRLGKGS
+434 SVPAKDRLGKGS

-505 IAEISKDLSSKRVMD
+505 IAEISKDLSSHRVMD

-547 QSVLVVPTTLLAHQH
+547 QSALVVPTTLLAHQH

-587 NKLLKAVELGLIDV
+587 NKLLKAVELGLVDV

-664 SISSLKTPP
+664 GISSLKTPP

-723 NLIPKLKIA
+723 ELIPKLKIA
-732 ILHSQINANKSEE
+732 ILHSQINANESEE

-833 SGESIAY
+833 SGESVAY

-950 IITLKILANQLGILK
+950 IITLKILANQLGIIK

-973 TLTYSDEKKESL
+973 TITYSDEKKESL

-1000 KHLRAQISLKQR
+1000 KHLRAQISLKRR

>member
-1 MIQSSLYRAL
+1 MIQSSLYKAL

-25 KESELAKE
+25 KESKLAKE
-33 VISYFKP
+33 VINYFKP
-40 NTKAILFP
+40 NIKAILFP

-59 SFFEEFLQLLGGLR
+59 SFFEEFLQLLGALR

-144 GDIVDIYAP
+144 GDIVDIYIP
-153 NSKAYRLSFFDT
+153 NSKAYRLSFFDA
-165 ECESIKEFDP
+165 ECESIKELDP
-175 TTQMSLKE
+175 ATQMSLKE

-236 LHAYKSV
+236 LHAYKSI

-252 QELASLNELDCERF
+252 QELASLNELDDERF
-266 KSLKVLENAQGYEDL
+266 KFLKVLENPQGYEDL

-312 VLGTIK
+312 AISALDT
-318 KSNMDNVL
+318 
-326 GTIEKSN
+326 SN

-348 DGIFISLN
+348 NGIFISLN

-373 LNPGEWV
+373 LNAGEWV

-392 LVQHS
+392 LIQHS

-499 SDQEKA
+499 NDQEKA
-505 IAEISKDLSSKRVMD
+505 IAEISRDLSSHRVMD

-577 ARLDRYASEK
+577 ARLDRYIKTSEK
-587 NKLLKAVELGLIDV
+587 SKLLKAVELGLVDALI
-601 LVGTHAILGA
+601 GTHAILGT
-611 KFKNLGLVVVDE
+611 KFKNLGLMVVDE

-664 SISSLKTPP
+664 GISSLKTPP

-691 KEIIYRE
+691 KEIIHRE

-723 NLIPKLKIA
+723 ELIPKLKIA
-732 ILHSQINANKSEE
+732 ILHSQINAHESEE

-950 IITLKILANQLGILK
+950 IITLKILANQLGIIK

-973 TLTYSDEKKESL
+973 TLTYSDEHKESL

-1000 KHLRAQISLKQR
+1000 KHLRAQISLKRR

>member
-25 KESELAKE
+25 KESKLAKE

-40 NTKAILFP
+40 NIKAVLFP

-144 GDIVDIYAP
+144 GDIVDIYVP

-183 DLLEIEIP
+183 ELLEIEIP

-252 QELASLNELDCERF
+252 QELASLNELDGERF
-266 KSLKVLENAQGYEDL
+266 KLLKVLENAQGYEDL

-312 VLGTIK
+312 VLGTI
-318 KSNMDNVL
+318 
-326 GTIEKSN
+326 EKSS

-434 SVPVKDRLGKGS
+434 NVPAKDRLGKGS

-469 AERNLILGKKMDT
+469 AERNLILSKKMDT

-505 IAEISKDLSSKRVMD
+505 IAEISRDLSSHRVMD

-547 QSVLVVPTTLLAHQH
+547 QSALVVPTTLLAHQH
-562 FETLRARFENFGVKV
+562 FETLKARFENFGVKV
-577 ARLDRYASEK
+577 ARLDRYVSEK
-587 NKLLKAVELGLIDV
+587 NKLLKAVELGLVDV

-664 SISSLKTPP
+664 GISSLKTPP

-723 NLIPKLKIA
+723 DLIPKLKIA

-920 CENVDEVGQIHEE
+920 CENTDEVGQIHEE

-940 IDDLSAQFLQ
+940 IDDLSTQFLQ

-973 TLTYSDEKKESL
+973 TLTYNDEHKESL

-1000 KHLRAQISLKQR
+1000 KHLRAQISLKRR

>member
-40 NTKAILFP
+40 NIKAVLFP

-79 ENKQEAIIIAPI
+79 ENKQEVIIIAPI

-144 GDIVDIYAP
+144 GDIVDIYAS
-153 NSKAYRLSFFDT
+153 NSKAYRLSFFDM

-191 PTLFSLDEP
+191 PTLFSLNEQ

-243 ISPKALEEI
+243 ISPRALEEI
-252 QELASLNELDCERF
+252 QELASLNELDGERF
-266 KSLKVLENAQGYEDL
+266 KFLKVLENPQGYEDL
-281 EIHAHALEGFIALHS
+281 EIHVHALESFIALHS
-296 NHKITLLAP
+296 NRKITLLAP

-312 VLGTIK
+312 AISAL
-318 KSNMDNVL
+318 
-326 GTIEKSN
+326 EKSHI
-333 MECVIAPFVLNFKTP
+333 ECVIAPFVLNFKTP

-356 SFERKKKRQKS
+356 SFERKKKRQRS

-373 LNPGEWV
+373 LNAGEWV

-434 SVPVKDRLGKGS
+434 SVPIKDRLGKGN
-446 FLKLKAKVR
+446 FLKLKAKVK
-455 TKLLEIAGKIIELA
+455 TKLLEIAIKIIELA

-505 IAEISKDLSSKRVMD
+505 IAEISKDLSSQRVMD

-547 QSVLVVPTTLLAHQH
+547 QSALVVPTTLLAHQH
-562 FETLRARFENFGVKV
+562 FETLRVRFENFGVKV

-664 SISSLKTPP
+664 GISSLKIPP

-691 KEIIYRE
+691 KEIIHRE

-723 NLIPKLKIA
+723 DLIPKLKIA
-732 ILHSQINANKSEE
+732 ILHSQISANESEE
-745 IMLEFAK
+745 IMIEFAK

-905 ASDSLRLDLYRRLSL
+905 GSDNLRLDLYRRLSL
-920 CENVDEVGQIHEE
+920 CENTDEVGQIHEE

-950 IITLKILANQLGILK
+950 IITLKILANQLGIIK

-973 TLTYSDEKKESL
+973 TITYSNEKKESL
-985 KAPSKDDNDILETLL
+985 KAPSKDNNDILETLL
-1000 KHLRAQISLKQR
+1000 KHLRAQISLKRH

>member
-1 MIQSSLYRAL
+1 MIQSSLYEAL

-144 GDIVDIYAP
+144 GDIVDIYVP
-153 NSKAYRLSFFDT
+153 NSKAYRLSFFDM

-183 DLLEIEIP
+183 DLLEVEIP
-191 PTLFSLDEP
+191 PTLFSLNEQ
-200 SYKDLKTKVEQS
+200 SYKDLKAKVEQS

-252 QELASLNELDCERF
+252 QELASLNELDGERF
-266 KSLKVLENAQGYEDL
+266 KFLKVLENPQGYEDL
-281 EIHAHALEGFIALHS
+281 EIHAHALESFIALHS
-296 NHKITLLAP
+296 NRKITLLAP

-312 VLGTIK
+312 AISAL
-318 KSNMDNVL
+318 
-326 GTIEKSN
+326 EKSHI
-333 MECVIAPFVLNFKTP
+333 ECVIAPFVLNFKTP

-373 LNPGEWV
+373 LNAGEWV

-410 LGEDKL
+410 WGEDKL

-434 SVPVKDRLGKGS
+434 SVPIKDRLGKGS
-446 FLKLKAKVR
+446 FLKLKAKVK
-455 TKLLEIAGKIIELA
+455 TKLLEIASKIIELA

-487 EVFKSHAGFEYT
+487 EIFKSHAGFEYT

-505 IAEISKDLSSKRVMD
+505 ITEISKDLSSKRVMD

-547 QSVLVVPTTLLAHQH
+547 QSALVVPTTLLAHQH

-664 SISSLKTPP
+664 GISSLKIPP

-691 KEIIYRE
+691 KEIIHRE

-723 NLIPKLKIA
+723 DLIPKLKIA
-732 ILHSQINANKSEE
+732 IFHSHISSNESEE

-752 GNYQVLLCTSIV
+752 VNYQVLLCKSIV
-764 ESGIHLPNA
+764 ESGIQWPNA

-884 RLEKSVEIQLGVSAF
+884 RLEKSVEIQLSVNAF

-905 ASDSLRLDLYRRLSL
+905 ASDNLRLDLYRRLSL
-920 CENVDEVGQIHEE
+920 CENTDEVGQIHEE

-950 IITLKILANQLGILK
+950 IITLKILANQLGIIK

-973 TLTYSDEKKESL
+973 TITYSDEKKENL

-1000 KHLRAQISLKQR
+1000 KHLRAQISLKRH

>member
-25 KESELAKE
+25 KESKLAKE

-59 SFFEEFLQLLGGLR
+59 SFFEEFLQLLGALR

-144 GDIVDIYAP
+144 GDIVDIYVP
-153 NSKAYRLSFFDT
+153 NSKAYRLSFFDA
-165 ECESIKEFDP
+165 ECESIKELDP
-175 TTQMSLKE
+175 ATQMSLKE

-225 LWFLGEKANDL
+225 LWFLGEKAQDL
-236 LHAYKSV
+236 LSVYKSI
-243 ISPKALEEI
+243 ISPRALEEI

-266 KSLKVLENAQGYEDL
+266 KFLKVLENAQGYEDL

-312 VLGTIK
+312 AISALER
-318 KSNMDNVL
+318 SN
-326 GTIEKSN
+326 I
-333 MECVIAPFVLNFKTP
+333 ECVIAPFVLNFKTP
-348 DGIFISLN
+348 DKIFISLN

-392 LVQHS
+392 LIQHS

-434 SVPVKDRLGKGS
+434 SVPAKDRLGKGS

-469 AERNLILGKKMDT
+469 AERNLILGKKMDV

-547 QSVLVVPTTLLAHQH
+547 QSTLVVPTTLLAHQH
-562 FETLRARFENFGVKV
+562 FETLRVRFENFGVKV
-577 ARLDRYASEK
+577 ARLDRYVSEK
-587 NKLLKAVELGLIDV
+587 NKLLKAVELGLVDV

-664 SISSLKTPP
+664 GISSLKTPP

-691 KEIIYRE
+691 KEIIHRE

-723 NLIPKLKIA
+723 DLIPKLKIA

-920 CENVDEVGQIHEE
+920 CENIDEVGQIHEE

-950 IITLKILANQLGILK
+950 IITLKILANQLGIIK

-973 TLTYSDEKKESL
+973 TITYGDEKKESL

-1000 KHLRAQISLKQR
+1000 KHLRAQISLKRR

>member
-25 KESELAKE
+25 KESKLAKE
-33 VISYFKP
+33 VINYFKP
-40 NTKAILFP
+40 NTKAVLFP

-144 GDIVDIYAP
+144 GDIVDIYIP
-153 NSKAYRLSFFDT
+153 NSKAYRLSFFDA
-165 ECESIKEFDP
+165 ECESIKELDP
-175 TTQMSLKE
+175 ATQMSLKE
-183 DLLEIEIP
+183 ELLEIEIP
-191 PTLFSLDEP
+191 PTLFSLDES

-225 LWFLGEKANDL
+225 LWFLGEKAQDL
-236 LHAYKSV
+236 LSVYKSV
-243 ISPKALEEI
+243 ISPRALEEI
-252 QELASLNELDCERF
+252 QELASLNELDDERF
-266 KSLKVLENAQGYEDL
+266 KFLKVLENAQGYEDL

-312 VLGTIK
+312 VLGTI
-318 KSNMDNVL
+318 
-326 GTIEKSN
+326 EKSS

-392 LVQHS
+392 LIQHS

-434 SVPVKDRLGKGS
+434 SVPAKDRLGKGS

-455 TKLLEIAGKIIELA
+455 TKLLEIASKIIELA
-469 AERNLILGKKMDT
+469 AERNLILGKKMDV

-547 QSVLVVPTTLLAHQH
+547 QSALVVPTTLLAHQH

-587 NKLLKAVELGLIDV
+587 NKLLKAVELGQVDV

-664 SISSLKTPP
+664 GISSLKTPP

-723 NLIPKLKIA
+723 GLIPKLKIA

-920 CENVDEVGQIHEE
+920 CEDVDEVGQIHEE
-933 IEDRFGK
+933 IEDRFGR

-973 TLTYSDEKKESL
+973 TITYGDEKKESL
-985 KAPSKDDNDILETLL
+985 KAPSKDDNDVLETLL
-1000 KHLRAQISLKQR
+1000 KHLRAQISLKRR

>member
-25 KESELAKE
+25 KESKLAKE

-40 NTKAILFP
+40 NVKAILFP

-79 ENKQEAIIIAPI
+79 ENKQETIIIAPI

-144 GDIVDIYAP
+144 GDIVDIYIP

-225 LWFLGEKANDL
+225 LWFLGEKAQDL
-236 LHAYKSV
+236 LSVYKSI
-243 ISPKALEEI
+243 ISPRALEEI
-252 QELASLNELDCERF
+252 QELASLNELDYERF
-266 KSLKVLENAQGYEDL
+266 KFLKVLENAQGYEDL

-312 VLGTIK
+312 VLGTI
-318 KSNMDNVL
+318 
-326 GTIEKSN
+326 EKSS

-356 SFERKKKRQKS
+356 SFERKKKHRKS

-469 AERNLILGKKMDT
+469 AERNLILGKKMDV

-547 QSVLVVPTTLLAHQH
+547 QSALVVPTTLLAHQH

-577 ARLDRYASEK
+577 ARLDRYIKTSEK
-587 NKLLKAVELGLIDV
+587 NKLLKAVDLGQVDALI
-601 LVGTHAILGA
+601 GTHAILGA

-664 SISSLKTPP
+664 GISSLKTPP

-905 ASDSLRLDLYRRLSL
+905 ASDSLRLDLYRCLSL

-973 TLTYSDEKKESL
+973 TITYGDEKKESL

-1000 KHLRAQISLKQR
+1000 KHLRAQISLKRR

>member
-25 KESELAKE
+25 KEAKLAKE
-33 VISYFKP
+33 VINYFKP
-40 NTKAILFP
+40 NIKAVLFP

-79 ENKQEAIIIAPI
+79 ENKQEVIIIAPI

-165 ECESIKEFDP
+165 ECESIKELDP

-225 LWFLGEKANDL
+225 LWFLGEKAQDL
-236 LHAYKSV
+236 LSVYKSV
-243 ISPKALEEI
+243 ISPRALEEI

-266 KSLKVLENAQGYEDL
+266 KFLKVLENAQGYEDL

-312 VLGTIK
+312 AISTL
-318 KSNMDNVL
+318 
-326 GTIEKSN
+326 EKSS

-434 SVPVKDRLGKGS
+434 SVPAKDRLGKGS

-455 TKLLEIAGKIIELA
+455 TKLLEIASKIIELA
-469 AERNLILGKKMDT
+469 AERNLILGKKMDV

-547 QSVLVVPTTLLAHQH
+547 QSALVVPTTLLAHQH

-587 NKLLKAVELGLIDV
+587 NKLLKAVELGQVDALI
-601 LVGTHAILGA
+601 GTHAILGA

-637 LSKSV
+637 LGKSV

-664 SISSLKTPP
+664 GISSLKTPP

-732 ILHSQINANKSEE
+732 ILHSQINAYESEE

-950 IITLKILANQLGILK
+950 IITLKILANQLGIIK

-973 TLTYSDEKKESL
+973 TLTYNDEHKESL

-1000 KHLRAQISLKQR
+1000 KHLRAQISLKRR

>member
-40 NTKAILFP
+40 NIKAILFP

-79 ENKQEAIIIAPI
+79 ENKQEVIIIAPI

-144 GDIVDIYAP
+144 GDIVDIYIP

-165 ECESIKEFDP
+165 ECESIKELDP

-225 LWFLGEKANDL
+225 LWFLDEKAQDL
-236 LHAYKSV
+236 LSVYKSI
-243 ISPKALEEI
+243 ISPRTLEEI
-252 QELASLNELDCERF
+252 QELASLNELDGERF
-266 KSLKVLENAQGYEDL
+266 KFLKVLENAQGYEDL
-281 EIHAHALEGFIALHS
+281 EIHAHALESFIALHS
-296 NHKITLLAP
+296 HHKITLLAP

-312 VLGTIK
+312 AISALERSHI
-318 KSNMDNVL
+318 
-326 GTIEKSN
+326 
-333 MECVIAPFVLNFKTP
+333 ECVIAPFVLNFKTP

-434 SVPVKDRLGKGS
+434 SVPAKDRLGKGS

-505 IAEISKDLSSKRVMD
+505 IAEISKDLSSRRVMD

-547 QSVLVVPTTLLAHQH
+547 QSALVVPTTLLAHQH

-577 ARLDRYASEK
+577 ARLDRYTSEK
-587 NKLLKAVELGLIDV
+587 NKLLKAVELGLVDV

-664 SISSLKTPP
+664 GISSLKTPP

-682 LKEKNDELL
+682 LKEKNDKLL

-723 NLIPKLKIA
+723 ELIPKLKIA
-732 ILHSQINANKSEE
+732 ILHSQINANESEE

-950 IITLKILANQLGILK
+950 IITLKILANQLGIIK

-973 TLTYSDEKKESL
+973 TITYSDEKKESL

-1000 KHLRAQISLKQR
+1000 KHLRAQISLKRR

>member
-40 NTKAILFP
+40 NIKAILFP

-79 ENKQEAIIIAPI
+79 ENKQEVIIIAPI

-106 FKITLLEKYNLKD
+106 FKITLLEKYNLKE

-165 ECESIKEFDP
+165 ECESIKELDP

-225 LWFLGEKANDL
+225 LWFLGEKAQDL
-236 LHAYKSV
+236 LSVYKSV
-243 ISPKALEEI
+243 ISPRALEEI

-266 KSLKVLENAQGYEDL
+266 KLLKVLENAQGYEDL

-312 VLGTIK
+312 VLG
-318 KSNMDNVL
+318 M
-326 GTIEKSN
+326 IEKSSIQ
-333 MECVIAPFVLNFKTP
+333 CVIAPFVLNFKTP

-356 SFERKKKRQKS
+356 SFERKKKRQRS

-373 LNPGEWV
+373 LNAGEWV

-455 TKLLEIAGKIIELA
+455 TKLLEIASKIIELA
-469 AERNLILGKKMDT
+469 AERNLILGKKMDV

-505 IAEISKDLSSKRVMD
+505 IAEISKDLSSHRVMD

-547 QSVLVVPTTLLAHQH
+547 QSTLVVPTTLLAHQH
-562 FETLRARFENFGVKV
+562 FETLRARFEKFGVKV

-587 NKLLKAVELGLIDV
+587 NKLLKAVELGLVDALI
-601 LVGTHAILGA
+601 GTHAILGA

-664 SISSLKTPP
+664 GISSLKTPP

-691 KEIIYRE
+691 KEIIHRE

-732 ILHSQINANKSEE
+732 ILHSQINASESEE

-808 IEDQKSLNEQA
+808 IEDQKNLNEQA

-950 IITLKILANQLGILK
+950 IITLKILANQLGITK

-973 TLTYSDEKKESL
+973 TITYNDEHKESL

-1000 KHLRAQISLKQR
+1000 KHLRAQISLKRR

>member
-40 NTKAILFP
+40 NIKAVLFP

-79 ENKQEAIIIAPI
+79 ENKQEVIIIAPI

-144 GDIVDIYAP
+144 GDIVDIYIP

-165 ECESIKEFDP
+165 ECESIKELDP

-225 LWFLGEKANDL
+225 LWFLGEKAQDL
-236 LHAYKSV
+236 LSVYKSI

-252 QELASLNELDCERF
+252 QELAGLNELNDERF
-266 KSLKVLENAQGYEDL
+266 KFLKVLETPQGYEDL

-296 NHKITLLAP
+296 HHKITLLAP

-312 VLGTIK
+312 AISALER
-318 KSNMDNVL
+318 SH
-326 GTIEKSN
+326 IE
-333 MECVIAPFVLNFKTP
+333 CAIAPFVLNFKTP

-434 SVPVKDRLGKGS
+434 SVPAKDRLGKGS

-469 AERNLILGKKMDT
+469 AERNLILGKKMDV

-547 QSVLVVPTTLLAHQH
+547 QSALVVPTTLLAHQH

-587 NKLLKAVELGLIDV
+587 NKLLKAVELGLVDV

-664 SISSLKTPP
+664 GISSLKTPP

-723 NLIPKLKIA
+723 ELIPKLKIA
-732 ILHSQINANKSEE
+732 ILHSQINANESEE

-778 DNAQNFGLADLH
+778 DNVQNFGLADLH

-920 CENVDEVGQIHEE
+920 CENTDEVGQIHEE

-950 IITLKILANQLGILK
+950 IITLKILANQLGIIK

-973 TLTYSDEKKESL
+973 TLTYGDEKKESL

-1000 KHLRAQISLKQR
+1000 KHLRAQISLKRR

>member
-25 KESELAKE
+25 KESKLAKE

-40 NTKAILFP
+40 NIKAVLFP

-59 SFFEEFLQLLGGLR
+59 SFFEEFLQLLGALR

-79 ENKQEAIIIAPI
+79 ENKQETIIIAPI

-144 GDIVDIYAP
+144 GDIVDIYVP

-183 DLLEIEIP
+183 ELLEIEIP

-225 LWFLGEKANDL
+225 LWFLGEKVQDL
-236 LHAYKSV
+236 LSVYKSV

-252 QELASLNELDCERF
+252 QELASLNELDGERF

-296 NHKITLLAP
+296 HHKITLLAP

-312 VLGTIK
+312 AISAL
-318 KSNMDNVL
+318 
-326 GTIEKSN
+326 EKSS

-434 SVPVKDRLGKGS
+434 SVPAKDRLGKGS

-469 AERNLILGKKMDT
+469 AERNLILGKKMDV

-547 QSVLVVPTTLLAHQH
+547 QSALVVPTTLLAHQH

-587 NKLLKAVELGLIDV
+587 NKLLKAVELGLVDV

-664 SISSLKTPP
+664 GISSLKTPP

-691 KEIIYRE
+691 KEIIHRE

-723 NLIPKLKIA
+723 DLIPKLKIA
-732 ILHSQINANKSEE
+732 ILHSQINANESEE

-940 IDDLSAQFLQ
+940 MDDLSAQFLQ

-973 TLTYSDEKKESL
+973 TITYGDEKKESL

-1000 KHLRAQISLKQR
+1000 KHLRAQISLKRR

>member
-25 KESELAKE
+25 KESKLAKE

-40 NTKAILFP
+40 NIKAVLFP

-59 SFFEEFLQLLGGLR
+59 SFFEEFLQLLGALR

-79 ENKQEAIIIAPI
+79 ENKQETIIIAPI

-144 GDIVDIYAP
+144 GDIVDIYIP

-165 ECESIKEFDP
+165 ECESIKELDP

-252 QELASLNELDCERF
+252 QELASLNELDGERF

-312 VLGTIK
+312 AISAL
-318 KSNMDNVL
+318 
-326 GTIEKSN
+326 EKSN
-333 MECVIAPFVLNFKTP
+333 IECVIAPFVLNFKTP

-356 SFERKKKRQKS
+356 SFERKKKYRKS

-373 LNPGEWV
+373 LNAGEWV

-434 SVPVKDRLGKGS
+434 SVPAKDRLGKGS

-547 QSVLVVPTTLLAHQH
+547 QSALVVPTTLLAHQH

-587 NKLLKAVELGLIDV
+587 NKLLKAVELGLVDV

-664 SISSLKTPP
+664 GISSLKTPP

-732 ILHSQINANKSEE
+732 ILHSQINANESEE

-950 IITLKILANQLGILK
+950 IITLKILANQLGIIK

-973 TLTYSDEKKESL
+973 TLTYSDEHKESL

-1000 KHLRAQISLKQR
+1000 KHLHTQISLKRR

>member
-25 KESELAKE
+25 KESKLAKE

-40 NTKAILFP
+40 NIKAVLFP

-79 ENKQEAIIIAPI
+79 ENKQETIIIAPI

-165 ECESIKEFDP
+165 ECESIKELDP

-225 LWFLGEKANDL
+225 LWFLGEKAQDL
-236 LHAYKSV
+236 LSVYKSV
-243 ISPKALEEI
+243 ISPRALEEI
-252 QELASLNELDCERF
+252 QELASLNELNYERF
-266 KSLKVLENAQGYEDL
+266 KSLKVLENPQGYEDL
-281 EIHAHALEGFIALHS
+281 EIHAHALESFIALHS
-296 NHKITLLAP
+296 NRKITLLAP
-305 NKTILDN
+305 NKTVLDN
-312 VLGTIK
+312 AISAL
-318 KSNMDNVL
+318 
-326 GTIEKSN
+326 EKSHI
-333 MECVIAPFVLNFKTP
+333 ECVIAPFVLNFKTP

-434 SVPVKDRLGKGS
+434 SVPAKDRLGKGS

-469 AERNLILGKKMDT
+469 AERNLILGKKMDV

-487 EVFKSHAGFEYT
+487 EIFKSHAGFEYT

-505 IAEISKDLSSKRVMD
+505 IAEISRDLSSKRVMD

-547 QSVLVVPTTLLAHQH
+547 QSALVVPTTLLAHQH

-577 ARLDRYASEK
+577 ARLDRYASGK
-587 NKLLKAVELGLIDV
+587 NKLLKAVELGQVDALI
-601 LVGTHAILGA
+601 GTHAILGA

-664 SISSLKTPP
+664 GISSLKTPP

-691 KEIIYRE
+691 KEIIHRE

-723 NLIPKLKIA
+723 DLIPKLKIA
-732 ILHSQINANKSEE
+732 ILHSQINAHESEE

-985 KAPSKDDNDILETLL
+985 KTPSKDDNDILETLL
-1000 KHLRAQISLKQR
+1000 KHLRTQISLKRR

>member
-25 KESELAKE
+25 KESKLAKE
-33 VISYFKP
+33 VINYFKP
-40 NTKAILFP
+40 NIKAVLFP

-144 GDIVDIYAP
+144 GDIVDIYIP

-225 LWFLGEKANDL
+225 LWFLGEKAQDL
-236 LHAYKSV
+236 LSVYKST
-243 ISPKALEEI
+243 ISPRALEEI
-252 QELASLNELDCERF
+252 QELASLNELDDERF
-266 KSLKVLENAQGYEDL
+266 KFLKVLENAQGYEDL
-281 EIHAHALEGFIALHS
+281 EIHAHALESFIALHS
-296 NHKITLLAP
+296 NRKITLLAP

-312 VLGTIK
+312 AISAL
-318 KSNMDNVL
+318 
-326 GTIEKSN
+326 EKSN
-333 MECVIAPFVLNFKTP
+333 IECVIAPFVLNFKTP

-373 LNPGEWV
+373 LNAGEWV

-410 LGEDKL
+410 FGEDKL

-434 SVPVKDRLGKGS
+434 SVPTKDRLGKGS
-446 FLKLKAKVR
+446 FLKLKAKVK
-455 TKLLEIAGKIIELA
+455 TKLLEIASKIIELA

-487 EVFKSHAGFEYT
+487 EIFKSHAGFEYT

-547 QSVLVVPTTLLAHQH
+547 QSALVVPTTLLAHQH
-562 FETLRARFENFGVKV
+562 FETLKARFENFGVKV

-587 NKLLKAVELGLIDV
+587 NKLLKAVELGQVDV
-601 LVGTHAILGA
+601 LIGTHAILGA

-664 SISSLKTPP
+664 GISSLKIPP

-723 NLIPKLKIA
+723 DLIPKLKIA
-732 ILHSQINANKSEE
+732 ILHSQINANESEE

-920 CENVDEVGQIHEE
+920 CEDVDEVGQIHEE

-973 TLTYSDEKKESL
+973 TLTYSDEHKESL

-1000 KHLRAQISLKQR
+1000 KHLRAQISLKRR

>member
-1 MIQSSLYRAL
+1 MIQSSLYGAL

-79 ENKQEAIIIAPI
+79 ENKQEVIIIAPI

-183 DLLEIEIP
+183 DLLEVEIP
-191 PTLFSLDEP
+191 PTLFSLNEQ

-243 ISPKALEEI
+243 ISPRALEEI
-252 QELASLNELDCERF
+252 QELASLNELDNERF
-266 KSLKVLENAQGYEDL
+266 KFLKVLENPQGYEDL
-281 EIHAHALEGFIALHS
+281 EIHAHALESFIALHS
-296 NHKITLLAP
+296 NRKITLLAP

-312 VLGTIK
+312 AISAL
-318 KSNMDNVL
+318 
-326 GTIEKSN
+326 EKSHI
-333 MECVIAPFVLNFKTP
+333 ECVIAPFVLNFKTP

-373 LNPGEWV
+373 LNAGEWV

-422 LHLIARYVAQSD
+422 LHLIARYVVQSD

-446 FLKLKAKVR
+446 FLKLKAKVK

-487 EVFKSHAGFEYT
+487 EIFKSHAGFEYT

-505 IAEISKDLSSKRVMD
+505 IAEISKDLSSHRVMD

-547 QSVLVVPTTLLAHQH
+547 QSTLVVPTTLLAHQH

-587 NKLLKAVELGLIDV
+587 NKLLKAAELGLIDV
-601 LVGTHAILGA
+601 LVGTHAIFCA

-664 SISSLKTPP
+664 GISSLKIPP
-673 TDRKPSRTF
+673 TDRKSSRTF

-691 KEIIYRE
+691 KEIIHRE

-723 NLIPKLKIA
+723 ELIPKLKIA
-732 ILHSQINANKSEE
+732 ILHSQINANESEE

-833 SGESIAY
+833 SGESVAY

-884 RLEKSVEIQLGVSAF
+884 RLEKSVEIQLSVSAF

-920 CENVDEVGQIHEE
+920 CENTDEVGQIHEE

-950 IITLKILANQLGILK
+950 IITLKILANQLGIIK

-973 TLTYSDEKKESL
+973 TITYSDEKKESL

-1000 KHLRAQISLKQR
+1000 KHLRAQISLKRH